1 MVNNLRGWKIPT
13 TIRNFIL
20 QSHRRAFQWWL
31 NPMRIQGIGLYR
43 HLQRDGCRVW
53 MITEFY
59 CFITAGFWIIITR
72 LWFMRKT
79 CHIAQPWD
87 TGRGGSGAISCC
99 DYLFSCLCQ
108 VFSSQCYL
116 KSSVNRRNEEKFYI
130 FPEKKKILHILG
142 ISLARISVSQ
152 TGRDELYAAF
162 HQQGIWSA
170 KPYPSSIAGFRN
182 INTFYLPFPV

>member
-1 MVNNLRGWKIPT
+1 
-13 TIRNFIL
+13 
-20 QSHRRAFQWWL
+20 
-31 NPMRIQGIGLYR
+31 MRIQGIGLYR

-130 FPEKKKILHILG
+130 FPEKKKKSYIFLALVWQELVFHRQEETSYMLLSTSREFGVPNHIQAPSQASEILIPFICLFQYNCF
-142 ISLARISVSQ
+142 SADVKPL
-152 TGRDELYAAF
+152 LYYF
-162 HQQGIWSA
+162 
-170 KPYPSSIAGFRN
+170 F
-182 INTFYLPFPV
+182 L